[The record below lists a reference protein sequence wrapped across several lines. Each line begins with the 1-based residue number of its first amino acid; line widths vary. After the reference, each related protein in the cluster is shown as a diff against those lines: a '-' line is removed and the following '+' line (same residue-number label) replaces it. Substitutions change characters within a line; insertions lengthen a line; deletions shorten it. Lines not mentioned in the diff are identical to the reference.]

1 MLGGVLA
8 VPVLLF
14 FHMFGCLF
22 YMFHASVTQLS
33 LSPGRARTYR
43 QLPILPRNRVGNIL
57 AIVSAYTVC
66 LVDVVVWLIAGSVDL
81 IRSLRSP
88 LDWLPPTPPKPPDP
102 HPARSRRRRF
112 LSALT
117 IFLSLPCIQARSWG
131 GSSSGQWSP
140 SERSTLKDLLRAS
153 SEGFGSLVP
162 TDGFRAVV
170 DTGCSKIATFDK
182 QDFVDGTFHASSG
195 TYMGGIAS
203 GLAILGT
210 GTVRYEV
217 LDDMGRVK
225 VFEGPAVLVEN
236 LPIRLLPPQRLMPTR
251 SLGSYSI
258 NGEDGGFFHFSSDGG
273 RVATPLDPSSGLPF
287 LMVFRE
293 IESATLA
300 FEQSLYACVTQ
311 ENNQNL
317 SPSQKAA
324 LRWHYRL
331 GHVSMSVVSWLA
343 RRDLLGRLSSRIAAL
358 GDSNCPSCAS
368 CNYAKQVRRPT
379 GATVTRPRPES
390 VGGIKHSKLEPGD
403 EIAVDQFEVTKRGR
417 LFKSGG
423 REKDVDKFCGG
434 TIFVDIATGLTK
446 VYFQVSLGA
455 EDTIRA
461 KLEFERF
468 ALSCDVSIRGYRTDN
483 GIFTKLD
490 FMREIA
496 DNHQNLTVSGVGAH
510 HQNGVAERGIRTV
523 VTKARSQLLHAQL
536 RWPDQ
541 TPSDLWP
548 MAMQHSEHLLNIIPS
563 ATMDGFSAEERFCRS
578 LKSTDQLHELHVW
591 GCPAYVLE
599 PTLQDGRKLPKW

>member
-22 YMFHASVTQLS
+22 YMFHGSVTPLS
-33 LSPGRARTYR
+33 LSPGLARPYR

-102 HPARSRRRRF
+102 HSARSRRRRF

-131 GSSSGQWSP
+131 GSSSGFIARKIQCGQWSP
-140 SERSTLKDLLRAS
+140 SKRSSLKDLLRAS
-153 SEGFGSLVP
+153 SKGFGSLVP

-182 QDFVDGTFHASSG
+182 QDFVDSTFHASSG

-217 LDDMGRVK
+217 LDDMGHVK

-258 NGEDGGFFHFSSDGG
+258 NGEDGGFFNFSSDGG
-273 RVATPLDPSSGLPF
+273 RVATPLDPSTGSTKQIFGFNSIAPTYYPQ
-287 LMVFRE
+287 RE
-293 IESATLA
+293 LET
-300 FEQSLYACVTQ
+300 YT
-311 ENNQNL
+311 
-317 SPSQKAA
+317 
-324 LRWHYRL
+324 
-331 GHVSMSVVSWLA
+331 
-343 RRDLLGRLSSRIAAL
+343 
-358 GDSNCPSCAS
+358 S
-368 CNYAKQVRRPT
+368 CNGQRVRTSLTQNPSRFSTSAECISTLQQFQNCSQYIQHRYSHTCTHVQDHHGSTPDNTCQYKHVQARTRYAKY
-379 GATVTRPRPES
+379 GN
-390 VGGIKHSKLEPGD
+390 HS
-403 EIAVDQFEVTKRGR
+403 A
-417 LFKSGG
+417 
-423 REKDVDKFCGG
+423 KFG
-434 TIFVDIATGLTK
+434 
-446 VYFQVSLGA
+446 
-455 EDTIRA
+455 
-461 KLEFERF
+461 
-468 ALSCDVSIRGYRTDN
+468 
-483 GIFTKLD
+483 
-490 FMREIA
+490 
-496 DNHQNLTVSGVGAH
+496 
-510 HQNGVAERGIRTV
+510 
-523 VTKARSQLLHAQL
+523 
-536 RWPDQ
+536 
-541 TPSDLWP
+541 
-548 MAMQHSEHLLNIIPS
+548 
-563 ATMDGFSAEERFCRS
+563 
-578 LKSTDQLHELHVW
+578 
-591 GCPAYVLE
+591 
-599 PTLQDGRKLPKW
+599 